1 MILREVD
8 IPDLAAMIRCVSES
22 SSFEAELEL
31 GIGTT
36 PVVVRKDDLIFKSGG
51 TAALSPAQVE
61 FNKLM
66 KRIENARARHDQE
79 QARLDR
85 ILATCI
91 RELMP
96 LIDDLHR
103 LNFELVVYGHAALQT
118 IKLTA
123 RRRDWF
129 VDLLSGKAG
138 DLLTDSSGLTAPQIE
153 TLEKLVGELGPSR
166 SEQESKEAEADEF
179 DFLRSMLESAARKA
193 GVDLDLG
200 DLDIHG
206 DPAVFERQL
215 QERMAAA
222 AGFFEQNPSAGKTR
236 KRKPSKAQMER
247 ERKQREIDEAK
258 QRDLKSLYKQLA
270 KALHPDLETDPTL
283 KSHKEDWMK
292 RLTSAYAAADLR
304 ELLRIE
310 MEWLGEE
317 SSNLATAGDEK
328 LKVYSMILKE
338 QIAEIKVQTESLI
351 GQPQYS
357 PMRRF
362 MDDFSGYMPEPVVI
376 KLGLL
381 DEMERHQSM
390 LQLLKQ
396 GDGETRKMINEWA
409 DSHAR
414 ASRQPKFPF

>member
-1 MILREVD
+1 M
-8 IPDLAAMIRCVSES
+8 PMPAAIIRQVNGPS
-22 SSFEAELEL
+22 SSFKPELDL
-31 GIGTT
+31 GIDAA
-36 PVVVRKDDLIFKSGG
+36 PVVVLKDDLIFKSGG
-51 TAALSPAQVE
+51 SATLSPAQVE

-66 KRIENARARHDQE
+66 KRLENARARHDQE

-103 LNFELVVYGHAALQT
+103 LNFELVVHGHATLQT
-118 IKLTA
+118 MKLTA
-123 RRRDWF
+123 RRREWF
-129 VDLLSGKAG
+129 GDLLSGKAG
-138 DLLTDSSGLTAPQIE
+138 DLLTDSTGLVTEQLE
-153 TLEKLVGELGPSR
+153 TLEKIVGELGPCR
-166 SEQESKEAEADEF
+166 LDQEAKEAEANEF
-179 DFLRSMLESAARKA
+179 DFLRSMLEESARKA

-206 DPAVFERQL
+206 DPAEFERQL
-215 QERMAAA
+215 HDRLAAA
-222 AGFFEQNPSAGKTR
+222 AGAFEQKPSAGKTR
-236 KRKPSKAQMER
+236 KRKRSKAHLER

-292 RLTSAYAAADLR
+292 RLTNAYAAGDLR

-317 SSNLATAGDEK
+317 SSNLASAGDEK
-328 LKVYSMILKE
+328 LKVYCMILKE
-338 QIAEIKVQTESLI
+338 QIAELKDQTEALVD
-351 GQPQYS
+351 QPQYV
-357 PMRRF
+357 PLRRF
-362 MDDFSGYMPEPVVI
+362 MDGFTGYMPETVVI
-376 KLGLL
+376 KLELR
-381 DEMERHQSM
+381 DELERHQSM

>member
-1 MILREVD
+1 MD
-8 IPDLAAMIRCVSES
+8 AS
-22 SSFEAELEL
+22 
-31 GIGTT
+31 
-36 PVVVRKDDLIFKSGG
+36 PVVVRKDGLIFKSGG
-51 TAALSPAQVE
+51 SATLSPAQVE

-66 KRIENARARHDQE
+66 KRLENARSKHAQE

-96 LIDDLHR
+96 LIDELHR
-103 LNFELVVYGHAALQT
+103 LNFELVIHGHSALQT
-118 IKLTA
+118 TKLTA
-123 RRRDWF
+123 RRREWF
-129 VDLLSGKAG
+129 GDLLSGKAG
-138 DLLTDSSGLTAPQIE
+138 DLLADSSGLTAGQID
-153 TLEKLVGELGPSR
+153 TLEKLVGDLGPCR
-166 SEQESKEAEADEF
+166 MDQETKEAEADEF
-179 DFLRSMLESAARKA
+179 DFLRGMLEGAAREA

-206 DPAVFERQL
+206 DPAEFERL
-215 QERMAAA
+215 LHERLAAA
-222 AGFFEQNPSAGKTR
+222 AGAFEQNPSAGKTR
-236 KRKPSKAQMER
+236 KRKPSKAQLER

-292 RLTSAYAAADLR
+292 RLTTAYAAGDLR

-317 SSNLATAGDEK
+317 SSNLATAGDAK
-328 LKVYSMILKE
+328 LKVYNMILKE
-338 QIAEIKVQTESLI
+338 QIAEIKDRTETLVN
-351 GQPQYS
+351 QPQYF
-357 PMRRF
+357 PLRRF
-362 MDDFSGYMPEPVVI
+362 MHEFTGYLPEPVLI
-376 KLGLL
+376 KLGLR
-381 DEMERHQSM
+381 DELERHQSM
-390 LQLLKQ
+390 LETLKQ

>member
-1 MILREVD
+1 MPV
-8 IPDLAAMIRCVSES
+8 PAAIIHRVSEP
-22 SSFEAELEL
+22 SSFEPEFDM
-31 GIGTT
+31 GIDAT

-51 TAALSPAQVE
+51 AATLSPAQVE

-66 KRIENARARHDQE
+66 KRLENARARHDQE

-96 LIDDLHR
+96 LVDDLHR
-103 LNFELVVYGHAALQT
+103 LDFELVIHGHAALQT
-118 IKLTA
+118 MKLTA
-123 RRRDWF
+123 RRREWF
-129 VDLLSGKAG
+129 GDLMSGKAG
-138 DLLTDSSGLTAPQIE
+138 DLLADSSGLTDAQ
-153 TLEKLVGELGPSR
+153 LESLGKIARELGPSR
-166 SEQESKEAEADEF
+166 SEQASKEAEADEF
-179 DFLRSMLESAARKA
+179 DFLRSMLEKAARKA

-206 DPAVFERQL
+206 DPAEFERQL
-215 QERMAAA
+215 HERMAAA
-222 AGFFEQNPSAGKTR
+222 AGSLEQNPSSGKTR
-236 KRKPSKAQMER
+236 KRKPSKAQLER

-292 RLTSAYAAADLR
+292 RLTTAYAAADLR

-328 LKVYSMILKE
+328 LKIYSMILKE
-338 QIAEIKVQTESLI
+338 QIAEIKIQTERLVD
-351 GQPQYS
+351 QPQYF
-357 PMRRF
+357 PLRRF
-362 MDDFSGYMPEPVVI
+362 TDDFTGYMPEPVVI
-376 KLGLL
+376 KLGLR
-381 DEMERHQSM
+381 DEVERHQSM